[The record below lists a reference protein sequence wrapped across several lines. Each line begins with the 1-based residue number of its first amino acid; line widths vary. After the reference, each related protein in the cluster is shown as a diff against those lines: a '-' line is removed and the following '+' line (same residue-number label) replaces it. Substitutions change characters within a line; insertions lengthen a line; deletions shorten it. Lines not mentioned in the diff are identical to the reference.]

1 MFGACAGWGLMSP
14 VGKDAMLHGFD
25 GITMVSF
32 RVAGACLLFWIASLF
47 APKEQVPWRDR
58 LMFIGAALTGL
69 LFNQCCFTIGL
80 SITSPINASIVTTS
94 MPIFAMILAA
104 LILREPITGKKAL
117 GVLMGCS
124 GALILI
130 LSSAA
135 HADARVGDIRGDLLC
150 LFAQFSFALY
160 LSLFNP
166 LIKRYNVFTVNKYMF
181 SWATLMLLPLSSYHV
196 YGVISQPI
204 PLLTWIEV
212 GYVVVCGTFFCYILT
227 MIGQRT
233 LRPTVVSVY
242 NYVQP
247 IVAVAASLIMM
258 ANAAAPLN
266 TAASPGTA
274 AASSYDEFSILA
286 GMDNGDTDIDI
297 NMDGQFDV
305 KDCFYLMAYD
315 YRKELEPAIENNIL
329 SIADFDMS
337 GSVDHADSDILLK
350 YLVTRKKAKGLASL
364 IARGYE
370 REIATEALEATLAS
384 TPKNVE
390 EESLKK
396 DFFIAKNKFLK
407 FEDLYIRKQKIFAYL
422 ARKGYKYEDI
432 KRVIEEEYNEA

>member
-32 RVAGACLLFWIASLF
+32 RVAGACLLFWIVSLF

-247 IVAVAASLIMM
+247 IVAVAASLIMRISTM
-258 ANAAAPLN
+258 KLTHVLAVVLV
-266 TAASPGTA
+266 
-274 AASSYDEFSILA
+274 FSGVWLV
-286 GMDNGDTDIDI
+286 
-297 NMDGQFDV
+297 V
-305 KDCFYLMAYD
+305 KSKS
-315 YRKELEPAIENNIL
+315 RK
-329 SIADFDMS
+329 D
-337 GSVDHADSDILLK
+337 
-350 YLVTRKKAKGLASL
+350 
-364 IARGYE
+364 
-370 REIATEALEATLAS
+370 
-384 TPKNVE
+384 
-390 EESLKK
+390 
-396 DFFIAKNKFLK
+396 
-407 FEDLYIRKQKIFAYL
+407 
-422 ARKGYKYEDI
+422 
-432 KRVIEEEYNEA
+432 IEEERQEKKNV

>member
-47 APKEQVPWRDR
+47 APKEQVPWCDR

-247 IVAVAASLIMM
+247 IVAVAASLIMGISTM
-258 ANAAAPLN
+258 KLTHVLAVVLV
-266 TAASPGTA
+266 
-274 AASSYDEFSILA
+274 FSGVWLV
-286 GMDNGDTDIDI
+286 
-297 NMDGQFDV
+297 V
-305 KDCFYLMAYD
+305 KSKS
-315 YRKELEPAIENNIL
+315 RK
-329 SIADFDMS
+329 D
-337 GSVDHADSDILLK
+337 
-350 YLVTRKKAKGLASL
+350 
-364 IARGYE
+364 
-370 REIATEALEATLAS
+370 
-384 TPKNVE
+384 
-390 EESLKK
+390 
-396 DFFIAKNKFLK
+396 
-407 FEDLYIRKQKIFAYL
+407 
-422 ARKGYKYEDI
+422 
-432 KRVIEEEYNEA
+432 IEEERQEKKNV

>member
-1 MFGACAGWGLMSP
+1 MKTSKALIAHLAMFGACAGWGLMSP

-247 IVAVAASLIMM
+247 IVAVAASLIMGISTM
-258 ANAAAPLN
+258 KLTHVLAVVLV
-266 TAASPGTA
+266 
-274 AASSYDEFSILA
+274 FSGVWLV
-286 GMDNGDTDIDI
+286 
-297 NMDGQFDV
+297 V
-305 KDCFYLMAYD
+305 KSKS
-315 YRKELEPAIENNIL
+315 RK
-329 SIADFDMS
+329 D
-337 GSVDHADSDILLK
+337 
-350 YLVTRKKAKGLASL
+350 
-364 IARGYE
+364 
-370 REIATEALEATLAS
+370 
-384 TPKNVE
+384 
-390 EESLKK
+390 
-396 DFFIAKNKFLK
+396 
-407 FEDLYIRKQKIFAYL
+407 
-422 ARKGYKYEDI
+422 
-432 KRVIEEEYNEA
+432 IEEERQEKKNV

>member
-1 MFGACAGWGLMSP
+1 MKTNRALIAHLAMFGACAGWGLMSP

-25 GITMVSF
+25 GITMVTF

-47 APKEQVPWRDR
+47 APKEHVPWRDR

-104 LILREPITGKKAL
+104 LILHEPITGKKAI

-181 SWATLMLLPLSSYHV
+181 TWALLLLLPFVSSHV
-196 YGVISQPI
+196 YGVVSRPI
-204 PLLTWIEV
+204 PPVTWFEV
-212 GYVVVCGTFFCYILT
+212 FYVVVIGTFCCYILT

-247 IVAVAASLIMM
+247 IVAVAASLVMGLSTM
-258 ANAAAPLN
+258 KMTHVLAVVLV
-266 TAASPGTA
+266 
-274 AASSYDEFSILA
+274 FSGVWLVVKSKSRR
-286 GMDNGDTDIDI
+286 DIE
-297 NMDGQFDV
+297 QEQQP
-305 KDCFYLMAYD
+305 C
-315 YRKELEPAIENNIL
+315 
-329 SIADFDMS
+329 
-337 GSVDHADSDILLK
+337 DSLPEK
-350 YLVTRKKAKGLASL
+350 
-364 IARGYE
+364 
-370 REIATEALEATLAS
+370 
-384 TPKNVE
+384 P
-390 EESLKK
+390 
-396 DFFIAKNKFLK
+396 
-407 FEDLYIRKQKIFAYL
+407 
-422 ARKGYKYEDI
+422 
-432 KRVIEEEYNEA
+432 

>member
-117 GVLMGCS
+117 GVLMGCC

-181 SWATLMLLPLSSYHV
+181 SWATLILLPLSSYHV

-204 PLLTWIEV
+204 PLLTWIEA

-247 IVAVAASLIMM
+247 IVAVAASLIMGISTM
-258 ANAAAPLN
+258 KLTHVLAVVLV
-266 TAASPGTA
+266 
-274 AASSYDEFSILA
+274 FSGVWLV
-286 GMDNGDTDIDI
+286 
-297 NMDGQFDV
+297 V
-305 KDCFYLMAYD
+305 KSKS
-315 YRKELEPAIENNIL
+315 RK
-329 SIADFDMS
+329 D
-337 GSVDHADSDILLK
+337 
-350 YLVTRKKAKGLASL
+350 
-364 IARGYE
+364 
-370 REIATEALEATLAS
+370 
-384 TPKNVE
+384 
-390 EESLKK
+390 
-396 DFFIAKNKFLK
+396 
-407 FEDLYIRKQKIFAYL
+407 
-422 ARKGYKYEDI
+422 
-432 KRVIEEEYNEA
+432 IEEERQEEKNV